1 MAIRMHHTGFVVE
14 DLERA
19 VAFYRDVV
27 GMEVASRYERI
38 GPGIERVIGYEGT
51 HLNIAHMGLADGG
64 PTLELIQ
71 YLNPPPDSRPTEE
84 RSVLGATH
92 LAIQVDD
99 IEESFAR
106 LVAGGAKRLNPPT
119 QLAPGRTAC
128 YLQDP
133 DGNWL
138 ELIQIEE

>member
-1 MAIRMHHTGFVVE
+1 MIIGLHHAGFVVE
-14 DLERA
+14 DLEKA

-27 GMEVASRYERI
+27 GLEVRSRYERI
-38 GPGIERVIGYEGT
+38 GPGIEHVIGYEGT
-51 HLNIAHMGLADGG
+51 HLNIAHMGAAGG
-64 PTLELIQ
+64 THTLELIQ
-71 YLNPPPDSRPTEE
+71 YLNPPPDARSSEE

-106 LVAGGAKRLNPPT
+106 LVAGGARRLNPPIE
-119 QLAPGRTAC
+119 LAPGRTAC

-138 ELIQIEE
+138 ELIQITE

>member
-1 MAIRMHHTGFVVE
+1 MIIGLHHTGFVVE

-27 GMEVASRYERI
+27 GMEVVSRYERT
-38 GPGIERVIGYEGT
+38 GPGIEQVIGYEGA
-51 HLNIAHMGLADGG
+51 HLKIAHMGAGG
-64 PTLELIQ
+64 EQTLELIQ
-71 YLNPPPDSRPTEE
+71 YLNPPPDRRPTGE
-84 RSVLGATH
+84 RSVLGASH

-99 IEESFAR
+99 IEECFER
-106 LVAGGAKRLNPPT
+106 LVAGGAKPLNPPT
-119 QLAPGRTAC
+119 ELAPGRTAC

-138 ELIQIEE
+138 ELIQLAE

>member
-1 MAIRMHHTGFVVE
+1 MAIGMHHTGFVVE

-27 GMEVASRYERI
+27 GLEVRSRYERI
-38 GPGIERVIGYEGT
+38 GPGIEQVIGYEGT
-51 HLNIAHMGLADGG
+51 HLTIAHMGAAGG
-64 PTLELIQ
+64 AQTLELIQ
-71 YLNPPPDSRPTEE
+71 YLNPPPDRRPTGE
-84 RSVLGATH
+84 RSVLGASH

-99 IEESFAR
+99 IEECFER
-106 LVAGGAKRLNPPT
+106 LVAGGAKPLNPPT
-119 QLAPGRTAC
+119 ELAPGRTAC

-138 ELIQIEE
+138 ELIQLAE

>member
-1 MAIRMHHTGFVVE
+1 MIIGLHHAGFVVE

-27 GMEVASRYERI
+27 GLEVRSRYERI
-38 GPGIERVIGYEGT
+38 GPGIEQVIGYEGT
-51 HLNIAHMGLADGG
+51 HLTIAHMGAAGG
-64 PTLELIQ
+64 AHTLELIQ
-71 YLNPPPDSRPTEE
+71 YLNPPPDQRPTGE
-84 RSVLGATH
+84 RSVLGASH
-92 LAIQVDD
+92 LAIQVED
-99 IEESFAR
+99 IEDIFER

-119 QLAPGRTAC
+119 ELAPGRTAC

-138 ELIQIEE
+138 ELIQLTE